1 MNRHRLVG
9 EQERRVMAAV
19 EPRERL
25 EAFAEDVFEGFDRR
39 SQRVNGALYVRGLIE
54 QGPRKSLQP
63 TLFRLGQSGAR
74 YESMQQF
81 VADSPW
87 SSDDLVRRV
96 AERVA
101 PRLEVVCWVVD
112 DTGFPKDGR
121 RSPGVKRQYSGTLGK
136 VGNCQI
142 GVSLHAVGERGTLP
156 LGWSLYLPE
165 DWCDDPERRL
175 KAKIPQD
182 VRFRTKPQLAS
193 ALIAQAEE
201 WDVPCGPVLADSA
214 YGDDGDFR
222 VGLDDERLSYVVAV
236 SPTIS
241 VYGPDTEFVVPERVG
256 AIGRTPHVGRAD
268 RPACSADT
276 LARTLPDDAF
286 ETLRVAEGVDGGPR
300 VGRFACLRVYAAS
313 EILRRR
319 RTPRTEWLV
328 VEWPPGADAPT
339 DYWLSNLPA
348 GTPHPEL
355 ARLARLRWTIELDY
369 RQLKGELGLDHYEG
383 RSYAGWH
390 HHTALVTCAHAFLT
404 EERLDPK
411 APRPA

>member
-1 MNRHRLVG
+1 
-9 EQERRVMAAV
+9 MAAV

-25 EAFAEDVFEGFDRR
+25 IAFAEDVFDAFDRS
-39 SQRVNGALYVRGLIE
+39 SQRVNGELYLRGLIE

-63 TLFRLGQSGAR
+63 TLFRLGEGGAR

-87 SSDDLVRRV
+87 SADQLVRRV

-101 PRLEVVCWVVD
+101 PRLEVTCWVVD

-136 VGNCQI
+136 IGNCQI
-142 GVSLHAVGERGTLP
+142 GVSLHAIGERGTLP

-165 DWCDDPERRL
+165 EWCDDSERRR
-175 KAKIPQD
+175 KAKIPDTVGFQ
-182 VRFRTKPQLAS
+182 TKPQLAA
-193 ALIAQAEE
+193 ALIGKAAA
-201 WDVPCGPVLADSA
+201 WGVPRGPVLADAA
-214 YGDDGDFR
+214 YGDSCDFR
-222 VGLDDERLSYVVAV
+222 MGLDDERLSYVVAV
-236 SPTIS
+236 NETTS
-241 VYGPDTEFVVPERVG
+241 VYGPETEFPIPELAG
-256 AIGRTPHVGRAD
+256 PIGRRPHVGRAD
-268 RPACSADT
+268 LPACSLGTLAQTLPADT
-276 LARTLPDDAF
+276 F
-286 ETLRVAEGVDGGPR
+286 ETLRFAQGAERGPR
-300 VGRFACLRVYAAS
+300 AGRFACLRVYAAS
-313 EILRRR
+313 EILRHR
-319 RTPRTEWLV
+319 RTPRAEWLII
-328 VEWPPGADAPT
+328 EWPEGADTPT

-348 GTPHPEL
+348 GTPHAEL

-383 RSYAGWH
+383 RSWAGWH

-411 APRPA
+411 AQRPA

>member
-1 MNRHRLVG
+1 MNRHRSVG

-19 EPRERL
+19 EPRARL
-25 EAFAEDVFEGFDRR
+25 VAFAADVFDAFDRS
-39 SQRVNGALYVRGLIE
+39 SQRVNGELYVRGLLE

-63 TLFRLGQSGAR
+63 TLFRLGESGAR

-87 SSDDLVRRV
+87 SAGELMQRV

-101 PRLEVVCWVVD
+101 PRLEVTCWVVD

-136 VGNCQI
+136 IGNCQI

-156 LGWSLYLPE
+156 VGWSLYLPE
-165 DWCDDPERRL
+165 EWCDDLERRRR
-175 KAKIPQD
+175 AKIPEA
-182 VRFRTKPQLAS
+182 VRFQTKPQLAL
-193 ALIAQAEE
+193 ALIRKAAE
-201 WDVPCGPVLADSA
+201 WDVPRGPILGDCA

-222 VGLDDERLSYVVAV
+222 VGLDDERLSYVLSV
-236 SPTIS
+236 SERTS
-241 VYGPDTEFVVPERVG
+241 VYGPDTEFPIPQLAG
-256 AIGRTPHVGRAD
+256 PIGRPPHVGRAD
-268 RPACSADT
+268 RPACSADV
-276 LARTLPDDAF
+276 LARTLPADAF
-286 ETLRVAEGVDGGPR
+286 ETLRFAERPARGPR
-300 VGRFACLRVYAAS
+300 AGRFACVRVYAAS
-313 EILRRR
+313 EILRRHR
-319 RTPRTEWLV
+319 SPRTEWLV
-328 VEWPPGADAPT
+328 IEWPDGADGPT

-348 GTPHPEL
+348 GTPHAEL

-383 RSYAGWH
+383 RSFAGWH